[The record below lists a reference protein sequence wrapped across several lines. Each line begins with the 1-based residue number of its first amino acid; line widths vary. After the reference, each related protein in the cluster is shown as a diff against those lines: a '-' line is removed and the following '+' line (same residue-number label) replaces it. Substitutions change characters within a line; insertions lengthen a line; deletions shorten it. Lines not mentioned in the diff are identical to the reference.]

1 MEFTSDDAR
10 AHYEAVRAVLDGV
23 VVGLDFDG
31 TLSPVVDDP
40 EAARLHPGAP
50 GALLELAEVVRAVA
64 VITGRPLTSRR
75 RSSKSPPTKTEEAS
89 EAAAAAMSTS
99 SQT

>member
-10 AHYEAVRAVLDGV
+10 AHYDALRDVLDGV

-40 EAARLHPGAP
+40 EAARLHP
-50 GALLELAEVVRAVA
+50 VRPARCSSSPRWCA
-64 VITGRPLTSRR
+64 
-75 RSSKSPPTKTEEAS
+75 RSP
-89 EAAAAAMSTS
+89 
-99 SQT
+99 

>member
-10 AHYEAVRAVLDGV
+10 QPLRRPVRDVLPGT

-50 GALLELAEVVRAVA
+50 GVLLELAEVVRRHGHQQDGARA
-64 VITGRPLTSRR
+64 PQ
-75 RSSKSPPTKTEEAS
+75 P
-89 EAAAAAMSTS
+89 
-99 SQT
+99 